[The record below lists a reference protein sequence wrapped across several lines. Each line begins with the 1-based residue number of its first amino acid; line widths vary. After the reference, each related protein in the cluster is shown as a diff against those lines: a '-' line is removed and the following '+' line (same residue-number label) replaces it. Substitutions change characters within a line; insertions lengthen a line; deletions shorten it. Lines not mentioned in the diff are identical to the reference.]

1 MSYGSD
7 MKSLPHRLKTQLPD
21 GWTARRLVAAMAD
34 RHPHLAPLFGK
45 DVGLELMFT
54 ESRILLAAMSRLLDQ
69 GVAALPMHDG
79 MMVARGSSDAARKAM
94 EEASMQELGSTLP
107 VAVKA

>member
-1 MSYGSD
+1 M
-7 MKSLPHRLKTQLPD
+7 
-21 GWTARRLVAAMAD
+21 
-34 RHPHLAPLFGK
+34 
-45 DVGLELMFT
+45 GLELMFT